1 MIINDIN
8 NLETKAVRK
17 SLGGKQIIFMIN
29 LLTISTQKI
38 FLTLEV
44 VTKPCE
50 IKVFGIYKLDFNLLD
65 VMISTSLSYL
75 IVLLQ
80 AEFDISLKNE

>member
-1 MIINDIN
+1 
-8 NLETKAVRK
+8 
-17 SLGGKQIIFMIN
+17 MIN